1 MGRLRNL
8 TISRRAYFIV
18 AAVAL
23 ASLAMIVLTGA
34 AVRLTASGLG
44 CPDWPKCYGG
54 TVPPADLNAVIE
66 YGNRIFTGF
75 VGIMVIAACGLA
87 FLRRPYRWH
96 LALFGALLPLGVI
109 AQAALGALVV
119 KYHLAP
125 GLVMGHFIL
134 SMLLL
139 DAAFALMWCARYE
152 PDERRR
158 SSDRLG
164 VWSVRGLLPFGQLT
178 ILLGTISTA
187 SGPHPGDHDGELVQR
202 FDFKGADTLQWVV
215 ERHSLMAAIFGIAA
229 VAVWLVLARSGG
241 DRRAL
246 RPLSVMIGLIAL
258 QAAIG
263 GIQWAL
269 ELPALLVWVHIAVAV
284 TTWLAML
291 WTVAAAG
298 RLEPRPQPAASPSRD
313 PARASEPEREP
324 LGSSA

>member
-1 MGRLRNL
+1 
-8 TISRRAYFIV
+8 
-18 AAVAL
+18 
-23 ASLAMIVLTGA
+23 
-34 AVRLTASGLG
+34 
-44 CPDWPKCYGG
+44 
-54 TVPPADLNAVIE
+54 
-66 YGNRIFTGF
+66 
-75 VGIMVIAACGLA
+75 
-87 FLRRPYRWH
+87 
-96 LALFGALLPLGVI
+96 
-109 AQAALGALVV
+109 
-119 KYHLAP
+119 
-125 GLVMGHFIL
+125 
-134 SMLLL
+134 
-139 DAAFALMWCARYE
+139 MWCARYE

-187 SGPHPGDHDGELVQR
+187 SGPHPGDHNGELVQR
-202 FDFKGADTLQWVV
+202 FDFKGAETLQWVV

-229 VAVWLVLARSGG
+229 IAVWLVLARSGG

-246 RPLSVMIGLIAL
+246 RPLTVMIGLIAL

-284 TTWLAML
+284 ATWLAML

-298 RLEPRPQPAASPSRD
+298 RLEPRPQPVAT
-313 PARASEPEREP
+313 PAPAHEHEPEREP